1 MTTDT
6 IITEQNI
13 EELRRQLEES
23 WPSPIVARRDVEAFS
38 GGLLRRGTLANHDSK
53 GTGPREK
60 FDFREGVAY
69 GKAALLD
76 WMFNRLIA
84 KPKRRTKTRKAS

>member
-1 MTTDT
+1 MIET
-6 IITEQNI
+6 IEQNSI
-13 EELRRQLEES
+13 EELRKQLEES

-60 FDFREGVAY
+60 FDFREGAAY
-69 GKAALLD
+69 SKSSLLD
-76 WMFNRLIA
+76 WMFGRLIA
-84 KPKRRTKTRKAS
+84 KPNRRKG